1 MKCIPINAAAQNICF
16 NISIFRKLRSMM
28 TNDNMIKD
36 VAVCVK
42 TEINVVKMVKDV
54 KAAVKNSD
62 EEMIFQRQ

>member
-1 MKCIPINAAAQNICF
+1 
-16 NISIFRKLRSMM
+16 MM

-54 KAAVKNSD
+54 KAAVKNSA
-62 EEMIFQRQ
+62 EAMIFQRQ

>member
-54 KAAVKNSD
+54 KAAVKNSA
-62 EEMIFQRQ
+62 EAMIFQRQ